1 MKKTKIAA
9 ILLAAT
15 TLALSSCTIG
25 GSKSSGK
32 KKKSSSGSITSVTS
46 GSEGSSSSS
55 SGQPIVVVL
64 QSITA
69 SGLQTTYYVGDTFVK
84 PTVSASYSD
93 GSVKDVTNSATFTGY
108 NLSNTGTQTVTVSYS
123 EGGVT
128 KDTSYGITVK
138 AAAWDSATVSAMTS
152 HLDGVT
158 LPFTKG
164 TWEWEDD
171 GSENELYGLCNDST
185 TSAVTAVYQA
195 ATDWEYLGVDSYG
208 DPLFAKTTQ
217 SEGTVTVNIYEN
229 SYYKVIVYASFAPK
243 QERTTDTDWS
253 EEDKEI
259 MHYILGGTEELPFF
273 QFGEDY
279 EIADYGLQAGVFYL
293 EFYDSYT
300 AEDLTSDYIEVVEA
314 AGYTFLR
321 TDDYG
326 DPVYGKTT
334 EEGTIELNIYN
345 YEEYGNCVDA
355 SFICNKETS
364 AMWPSFE
371 ELTAFETGAGFSVPQ
386 FEATSYTYYSR
397 YGYVFIETETSD
409 NLAVAYSTAAEA
421 LGYIH
426 SYYPT
431 SGDVQYGS
439 VTDWE
444 ETFNFSY
451 SILGYEQESE
461 SEEEESTIVITG
473 FQLQMELTDP
483 ESEFVETWPEEQIS
497 EYLAGF
503 KIEGVTVPVLDDPLS
518 KKFKVAVLP
527 YEDVLAEYLEYYA
540 LYIEAGMIDLATVEG
555 WAAEDSG
562 FFITSYDKEG
572 TGAATYN
579 AKFDS
584 TWENVTPEDK
594 SGTYWSKNGVTVVV
608 TQGTYYTQV
617 QIVEPAAPEPLETLE
632 VVFTTASSDSSSS
645 YTADNVLQ
653 GIAEG
658 ASAFSSASGVAKVY
672 KGVSGMKFSSSK
684 DNGSLTL
691 NFAEATY
698 VDSILIN
705 TTVWG
710 SDAGKL
716 KVYVNGDDTNSVTL
730 SGTDSKTLE
739 VGDEVTSITF
749 EATKRIYLT
758 SFTVNPQ

>member
-9 ILLAAT
+9 ILLAASA
-15 TLALSSCTIG
+15 LALSGCTLG
-25 GSKSSGK
+25 GTKSSGK

-46 GSEGSSSSS
+46 GSGGSGSTSTSGEPVVVTLSSITV
-55 SGQPIVVVL
+55 SGQ
-64 QSITA
+64 
-69 SGLQTTYYVGDTFVK
+69 QTIYYVGDSFVK
-84 PTVSASYSD
+84 PTVNASYSD
-93 GSVKDVTNSATFTGY
+93 GSSKNVTNSATFSGY
-108 NLSNTGTQTVTVSYS
+108 NLSSAGSQTVNVSYT

-128 KDTSYGITVK
+128 KDASYGITVK
-138 AAAWDSATVSAMTS
+138 AAAWDSATTSLMTTN
-152 HLDGVT
+152 LDGVV

-164 TWEWEDD
+164 TWTWD
-171 GSENELYGLCNDST
+171 LYDTSVVGLSSDT
-185 TSAVTAVYQA
+185 TASAVTAIYNA
-195 ATDWEYLGVDSYG
+195 ATDWEYLGVDSDNDPVYG
-208 DPLFAKTTQ
+208 KATQ
-217 SEGTVTVNIYEN
+217 SEGEVQAVIYTY
-229 SYYKVIVYASFAPK
+229 SGQAVVQAQFYPK
-243 QERTTDTDWS
+243 QERTTDTEWPA
-253 EEDKEI
+253 EYKEV

-279 EIADYGLQAGVFYL
+279 EIADYGIQAGVFYL

-321 TDDYG
+321 NDKYG
-326 DPVYGKTT
+326 DPIYGKTT
-334 EEGTIELNIYN
+334 EEGAIELNIYN

-386 FEATSYTYYSR
+386 FEATSYSYYSR
-397 YGYVFIETETSD
+397 YGIVFIETETSD

-439 VTDWE
+439 VTNWE
-444 ETFNFSY
+444 ETFNLSY
-451 SILGYEQESE
+451 SILGYEEEAE
-461 SEEEESTIVITG
+461 SEEEESTLVITG

-483 ESEFVETWPEEQIS
+483 ESEFVETWPEERIS

-503 KIEGVTVPVLDDPLS
+503 KIQDITLPELDGPQD
-518 KKFKVAVLP
+518 KQFKVAEVA
-527 YEDVLAEYLEYYA
+527 YADVLAYYLELYA
-540 LYIEAGMIDLATVEG
+540 EYIEAGWISLDLVEE

-562 FFITSYDKEG
+562 FFVQAYDAEG
-572 TGAATYN
+572 TGAETYN

-617 QIVEPAAPEPLETLE
+617 QIVEPEAPEPLETLE
-632 VVFTTASSDSSSS
+632 VVFATASSDSSTS
-645 YTADNVLQ
+645 YSNSNALES
-653 GIAEG
+653 IAEG
-658 ASAFSSASGVAKVY
+658 ASAFSSASNVAKVY
-672 KGVSGMKFSSSK
+672 KGKSGLKFGTTSAT
-684 DNGSLTL
+684 GSITL
-691 NFAEATY
+691 NLAEATY
-698 VDSILIN
+698 VESILIN
-705 TTVWG
+705 TTKYG
-710 SDAGKL
+710 SESGNL

-730 SGTDSKTLE
+730 TATDSKSLT
-739 VGDEVTSITF
+739 VNDEVTSITF
-749 EATKRIYLT
+749 ESSSKRIYLT
-758 SFTVNPQ
+758 SFTINPQ

>member
-46 GSEGSSSSS
+46 GSGGSGSTSTSGEQPGEVTLSSIAV
-55 SGQPIVVVL
+55 SGQ
-64 QSITA
+64 
-69 SGLQTTYYVGDTFVK
+69 QTTYYVGDTFVK
-84 PTVSASYSD
+84 PTVNASYSD
-93 GSVKDVTNSATFTGY
+93 GSSKNVTNSATFSGY
-108 NLSNTGTQTVTVSYS
+108 NLSSAGSQTVNVSYT

-128 KDTSYGITVK
+128 KDASYGITVK
-138 AAAWDSATVSAMTS
+138 AAAWDSATVSTMTS

-158 LPFTKG
+158 LPFTRG

-185 TSAVTAVYQA
+185 TSAVTAIYQA

-229 SYYKVIVYASFAPK
+229 SYYKVIVYASFAQK

-253 EEDKEI
+253 DEYKEI
-259 MHYILGGTEELPFF
+259 MHYVLGGSEELPFY
-273 QFGEDY
+273 QFGENY
-279 EIADYGLQAGVFYL
+279 AIASYGLLYL
-293 EFYDSYT
+293 EFYDSFNQ
-300 AEDLTSDYIEVVEA
+300 DLTTEYCAVVEE
-314 AGYTFLR
+314 AGYTHLR
-321 TDDYG
+321 DDDYG

-334 EEGTIELNIYN
+334 SEGTIELNIY
-345 YEEYGNCVDA
+345 YYDDYGNCVDV
-355 SFICNKETS
+355 SFIPNKETS
-364 AMWPSFE
+364 AMWPSFQ
-371 ELTAFETGAGFSVPQ
+371 ELTDFEEAVGFEVPH
-386 FEATSYTYYSR
+386 FEAESYSYYSR
-397 YGYVFIETETSD
+397 YGNIFIETETTE
-409 NLAVAYSTAAEA
+409 NLATAYATAAEA

-426 SYYPT
+426 IPSTST
-431 SGDVQYGS
+431 SGDVTSGT
-439 VTDWE
+439 VIDWE
-444 ETFNFSY
+444 ETFSLQY
-451 SILGYEQESE
+451 GVLSHQEE
-461 SEEEESTIVITG
+461 GATEEDDPVEVIDG
-473 FQLQMELTDP
+473 FRLQFALTEP
-483 ESEFVETWPEEQIS
+483 ESAFVETWPEEQIS

-518 KKFKVAVLP
+518 KKFKVAVNA

-540 LYIEAGMIDLATVEG
+540 EYIEAGWIDLATVEG

-617 QIVEPAAPEPLETLE
+617 QIVEPAQPEPLETVE
-632 VVFTTASSDSSSS
+632 VVFATAGSDSSTS
-645 YTADNVLQ
+645 YSDSNALES
-653 GIAEG
+653 IAEG
-658 ASAFSSASGVAKVY
+658 ASAFSSASNVAKVY
-672 KGVSGMKFSSSK
+672 KGKSGLKFGTTSAT
-684 DNGSLTL
+684 GSITL
-691 NFAEATY
+691 NLAEATY
-698 VDSILIN
+698 VESILIN
-705 TTVWG
+705 TTKYG
-710 SDAGKL
+710 SESGNL

-730 SGTDSKTLE
+730 TATDSKTLT
-739 VGDEVTSITF
+739 VNDEVTSITF
-749 EATKRIYLT
+749 ESSSKRIYLT
-758 SFTVNPQ
+758 SFTINPQ

>member
-9 ILLAAT
+9 ILLAASA
-15 TLALSSCTIG
+15 LALSGCNLG
-25 GSKSSGK
+25 GSKGGGK

-46 GSEGSSSSS
+46 GSGGSGSTSTSGEPVVVTLSSITV
-55 SGQPIVVVL
+55 SGQ
-64 QSITA
+64 
-69 SGLQTTYYVGDTFVK
+69 QTTYYVGDSFVK
-84 PTVSASYSD
+84 PTVNASYSD
-93 GSVKDVTNSATFTGY
+93 GSSKNVTNSATFSGY
-108 NLSNTGTQTVTVSYS
+108 NLSSAGSQTVNVSYT

-128 KDTSYGITVK
+128 KDASYGITVK
-138 AAAWDSATVSAMTS
+138 AAAWDSATVTTMTS

-164 TWEWEDD
+164 TWEWEDN

-195 ATDWEYLGVDSYG
+195 ATDWEYLGLDDYG
-208 DPLFAKTTQ
+208 DPLFSKATS
-217 SEGTVTVNIYEN
+217 SEGTVLVNIYSN
-229 SYYKVIVYASFAPK
+229 SYYNAIVAAKFSPK

-253 EEDKEI
+253 AEYKEI
-259 MHYILGGTEELPFF
+259 MHYVLGGTEELPFF

-279 EIADYGLQAGVFYL
+279 EIADYSIFTL

-300 AEDLTSDYIEVVEA
+300 AEDLTSEYIEVVEA

-321 TDDYG
+321 NDQYG
-326 DPVYGKTT
+326 DPIYGKTT
-334 EEGTIELNIYN
+334 SEGAIELNIYN

-355 SFICNKETS
+355 TFIPNKETV

-371 ELTAFETGAGFSVPQ
+371 ELTAFETGAGFSVPH

-426 SYYPT
+426 SYSPA

-439 VTDWE
+439 VTNWE
-444 ETFNFSY
+444 ETFNLSY
-451 SILGYEQESE
+451 SILGYEEEAE
-461 SEEEESTIVITG
+461 SEEEEPTLVITG
-473 FQLQMELTDP
+473 FQLQMNLTDP
-483 ESEFVETWPEEQIS
+483 ESEFVETWPEERIS

-503 KIEGVTVPVLDDPLS
+503 EIQDVTVPVLDDPSS
-518 KKFKVAVLP
+518 KQFKVAEAA
-527 YEDVLAEYLEYYA
+527 YADVLAYYLELYA
-540 LYIEAGMIDLATVEG
+540 EYIEAGWISLDMVEE

-562 FFITSYDKEG
+562 FFVQAYDAAG

-617 QIVEPAAPEPLETLE
+617 QIVEPEAPEPLETLE
-632 VVFTTASSDSSSS
+632 VVLATASSDSSSS